1 MAMGGSCCIGELRPW
16 RQKLDVAS
24 GRRWVGDSIEEI
36 GTGGAA
42 GAQLALGWL
51 RNLSLLQIDEGD
63 ELGIGKNE
71 EARARLIAAGR
82 EMVVEWSRGAREAT
96 GSS

>member
-1 MAMGGSCCIGELRPW
+1 MAREIDGQGAPTGGKGREGSAGAHL
-16 RQKLDVAS
+16 AS
-24 GRRWVGDSIEEI
+24 GR
-36 GTGGAA
+36 
-42 GAQLALGWL
+42 L

-82 EMVVEWSRGAREAT
+82 EVVVEWSRGAREAT